1 MYFLGNNIINIYS
14 GALLSRKKEL
24 TGLIKIEGLA
34 GWGKAK
40 KGIKDAG

>member
-14 GALLSRKKEL
+14 GALLSRKKEFVD
-24 TGLIKIEGLA
+24 LIKMEGLV